1 MRAFSSEPK
10 RSMRPSSVLDRELFR
25 NIPTRISRE
34 GIPIVRTN
42 CRFVMGAI
50 IPPSHSRNWRERQD
64 LNLQVAGLESAAP
77 NRIALHSHIDRL
89 SKTNKK
95 PRPEP
100 GSGYTAASRPLRH
113 DSPHPLSGNDDVVF
127 YESGLHV
134 RTVLDYSYAT
144 LFVDPCQ
151 DNSTNQNGWIV
162 RQFRF
167 YTPR

>member
-134 RTVLDYSYAT
+134 RPYRVKIT
-144 LFVDPCQ
+144 LLCLSSCVKT
-151 DNSTNQNGWIV
+151 NSTNQNGWIV